1 MAQVV
6 CSLCS
11 CRLDWEKV
19 DQNALLC
26 DACGHSLDDDH
37 VAASATVSPVE
48 LDERPHAL
56 PIFVGR
62 KVI

>member
-6 CSLCS
+6 CSLCP
-11 CRLDWEKV
+11 CRLDWDVV
-19 DQNALLC
+19 DQDALLC
-26 DACGHSLDDDH
+26 ESCGHSLDDNH
-37 VAASATVSPVE
+37 IAAATATSPGQ
-48 LDERPHAL
+48 LDEKPATL

>member
-6 CSLCS
+6 CCLCS
-11 CRLDWEKV
+11 CRLDWEAV
-19 DQNALLC
+19 DQDALLC
-26 DACGHSLDDDH
+26 ACGHTLDDDH
-37 VAASATVSPVE
+37 VASASESSPSA
-48 LDERPHAL
+48 LDENAPPL

>member
-6 CSLCS
+6 CSLCP
-11 CRLDWEKV
+11 CRLNWEAV
-19 DQNALLC
+19 DQDALLC

-37 VAASATVSPVE
+37 VAAATASSPAG
-48 LDERPHAL
+48 LDEKPPHL